1 MFIVESLAEFFVAVS
16 TQTPL
21 SELLALDIS
30 ICHIDGKGDLIGYGT
45 LVSERLGVKIKYSRY
60 IIGSRTE

>member
-1 MFIVESLAEFFVAVS
+1 MFIVESLAKFFVAVS

-30 ICHIDGKGDLIGYGT
+30 ICHIDGK
-45 LVSERLGVKIKYSRY
+45 
-60 IIGSRTE
+60 